1 MRSLVILLTVT
12 LLLAGQ
18 SEGARLRREAV
29 CSSPTCRDCKESCE
43 GCDKCPLC
51 VLVLPSCNKGQLLP
65 SLGPGVCEKCTKYCQ
80 SGPASCRARC
90 EQSKTRQTTSNIVIT
105 SPCHRISS

>member
-1 MRSLVILLTVT
+1 MLPFPRGIKTTVQNCPAHLLLEAERMRSLVILMTVT

-51 VLVLPSCNKGQLLP
+51 VLVLPSCNKGHLLP
-65 SLGPGVCEKCTKYCQ
+65 SL
-80 SGPASCRARC
+80 
-90 EQSKTRQTTSNIVIT
+90 
-105 SPCHRISS
+105 